1 MLISGA
7 PWSRFTAEQLRAL
20 GLLPVK
26 HLYKTLEMFVGWI
39 NDCLY
44 DFHELPFTV
53 KRPLPPSVPRWFE
66 EKEKSASGEWCWW
79 QEGHSHKYNISLYV
93 CTVCPES
100 SCNVLLL
107 CTYSCMDTHCR
118 EQEFSPREVSP
129 EHCIWFMFSL
139 LYVLVHCHECIDE
152 LCVSDVV

>member
-7 PWSRFTAEQLRAL
+7 LWSRFTAEQLRAL
-20 GLLPVK
+20 GMLPVK

-66 EKEKSASGEWCWW
+66 EKVAEKSASGEWCWW
-79 QEGHSHKYNISLYV
+79 QEEGHCHKYVQHLSARMYCL
-93 CTVCPES
+93 S
-100 SCNVLLL
+100 
-107 CTYSCMDTHCR
+107 
-118 EQEFSPREVSP
+118 
-129 EHCIWFMFSL
+129 
-139 LYVLVHCHECIDE
+139 
-152 LCVSDVV
+152 